1 MHALLERPGLGERIL
16 AAMEEGHGKP
26 GDLEKLAFQAKFWS
40 PGQTFCALAPGAVEP
55 LRERAEIFPRRFRTA
70 HPRAAL
76 SVENLMGTIY
86 IDGKPYKVD
95 PEQNLL
101 HACLSLGFDL
111 PYFCWHPALGSV
123 GACRQ
128 CAVKQFKDAKD
139 THGKIVMA
147 CMTPAA
153 RRRASPSPIRKR
165 AAFRAGIIEGMMLN
179 HPHDCPV
186 CDEGGECH
194 LQDMT
199 VMTGHDYRRYRFEKR
214 TFRNQYL
221 GPFVNHEMNRCIQCY
236 RCVRFYRDYA
246 GGNDLN
252 AFGIRNRS
260 ISAATKMAFWRASS
274 AAIWWKSAR
283 PACSP
288 ITRSGATTPANGIC
302 AWRPRSACT
311 AASAATTIG
320 ERYGLLRRIL
330 NRFNSEVNGYFLCDR
345 GRFGYEF
352 VNSDRRIRAAKLDGE
367 FISSE
372 EAARQLQ
379 SLVSSGSRPIG
390 IGSPRASLEAN
401 FALRQM
407 VGKDRFF
414 AGVADGEWETISS
427 MVEILQTG
435 PARSPSLHDI
445 ELSDAVLILGEDVTN
460 SAPRMALSLRQSVRQ
475 QAFEIAQKLH
485 IPSWMD
491 AAVREV
497 VQDRKGPLF
506 IAAPGA
512 TRLDDVATRTYRA
525 APDDVARLGF
535 AVAHEIDPAAPGVVA
550 LTEDVRELA
559 RVIAGAL
566 KAAKRP
572 VVISGAS
579 CRSEVVIEC
588 AANVA
593 RALCDSGHPAGLS
606 FIAPECNSLGL
617 ALIGARPL
625 REAFS
630 ITRNGEAAPLIILE
644 NDLYRHLPAKSVDSF
659 LESATQVVVLDHLEN
674 KTTAKADLLLPAST
688 FAESAGTLVSNEGR
702 AQRFFPVFPQPNP
715 EDGDVLGDARESWR
729 WLGDPAWLSLDDVL
743 ATVAKDLPELAPVVR
758 AAPPAKFRM
767 AGAKIPRESHRY
779 SGLTSITANI
789 SVVEPKPPDDPDSAL
804 AYSMEGATGQPPG
817 ALQPFFWTPGWNSIQ
832 AVNKFQSEIGDALRG
847 GDPGVRLFDAH
858 LSADRSS
865 QLSQPAAYF
874 AAIPAPFTRRE
885 SEWLIVPIEHIF
897 GSEELSLQSP
907 PVAELAPSPYLALGA
922 ADASALHMEDGTG
935 EVEIELGGAKQR
947 LPLKVLP
954 DLPAGIAGIPAGL
967 TIARGEGLPAWSRI
981 ERVT

>member
-1 MHALLERPGLGERIL
+1 
-16 AAMEEGHGKP
+16 
-26 GDLEKLAFQAKFWS
+26 
-40 PGQTFCALAPGAVEP
+40 
-55 LRERAEIFPRRFRTA
+55 
-70 HPRAAL
+70 
-76 SVENLMGTIY
+76 MGTIY
-86 IDGKPYKVD
+86 IDGKPYKAD
-95 PEQNLL
+95 SEQNLL

-111 PYFCWHPALGSV
+111 PYFCWHAALGSV

-128 CAVKQFKDAKD
+128 CAVKHFKDAKD

-147 CMTPAA
+147 CMTPAVPETRISIFDPEA
-153 RRRASPSPIRKR
+153 

-199 VMTGHDYRRYRFEKR
+199 VMTGHNYRRTRFEKR
-214 TFRNQYL
+214 TFHDQYL
-221 GPFVNHEMNRCIQCY
+221 GPFVYHEMNRCIQCY
-236 RCVRFYRDYA
+236 RCVRFYREYA

-252 AFGIRNRS
+252 SLGIRNAVYFARDEDGVLES
-260 ISAATKMAFWRASS
+260 EFAGNLVEVCPTGVFTDRTLRRHYTRKWDLRMAPS
-274 AAIWWKSAR
+274 
-283 PACSP
+283 
-288 ITRSGATTPANGIC
+288 IC
-302 AWRPRSACT
+302 AHCSVGCNV
-311 AASAATTIG
+311 TIG
-320 ERYGLLRRIL
+320 ERYGLLRRVL
-330 NRFNSEVNGYFLCDR
+330 TRFNREVNGYFLCDR

-352 VNSDRRIRAAKLDGE
+352 VNSGRRIRAAKLDGE

-379 SLVSSGSRPIG
+379 SLVSTGSRPIG

-475 QAFEIAQKLH
+475 QPFEIVQKLR

-512 TRLDDVATRTYRA
+512 TRLDDVATRAYRA

-579 CRSEVVIEC
+579 CRSEVVIES

-606 FIAPECNSLGL
+606 FIASECNSFGL

-630 ITRNGEAAPLIILE
+630 ITRNGEAAPDHPRERSLSASSSEIGGQFSGIGNSGRRARSPGEQDHGESRPAASRQHLRRIRRHAGEQRREGAAVLSGIPATESGRRRCARRCSGKLAVAGRSGMAFARRCTGNRREGSSRARSRSPGRAPRKVPHGQRE
-644 NDLYRHLPAKSVDSF
+644 NSPRVPSLQRAHF
-659 LESATQVVVLDHLEN
+659 DHG
-674 KTTAKADLLLPAST
+674 KYQR
-688 FAESAGTLVSNEGR
+688 GR
-702 AQRFFPVFPQPNP
+702 AQ
-715 EDGDVLGDARESWR
+715 
-729 WLGDPAWLSLDDVL
+729 
-743 ATVAKDLPELAPVVR
+743 ATR
-758 AAPPAKFRM
+758 
-767 AGAKIPRESHRY
+767 
-779 SGLTSITANI
+779 
-789 SVVEPKPPDDPDSAL
+789 
-804 AYSMEGATGQPPG
+804 
-817 ALQPFFWTPGWNSIQ
+817 
-832 AVNKFQSEIGDALRG
+832 
-847 GDPGVRLFDAH
+847 
-858 LSADRSS
+858 
-865 QLSQPAAYF
+865 
-874 AAIPAPFTRRE
+874 
-885 SEWLIVPIEHIF
+885 
-897 GSEELSLQSP
+897 
-907 PVAELAPSPYLALGA
+907 
-922 ADASALHMEDGTG
+922 
-935 EVEIELGGAKQR
+935 
-947 LPLKVLP
+947 
-954 DLPAGIAGIPAGL
+954 
-967 TIARGEGLPAWSRI
+967 
-981 ERVT
+981 